1 MGFKRIFGPL
11 EAKIYLSEIFKKIQ
25 KSIFLSNFRA
35 SKNHDDWLV
44 LIVIVSTRRH
54 LKLFHEGIASEALVF
69 IF

>member
-35 SKNHDDWLV
+35 SKNHDAV
-44 LIVIVSTRRH
+44 V
-54 LKLFHEGIASEALVF
+54 ASRF
-69 IF
+69 